1 MLVQTNVFV
10 WAFFVGD
17 KMSRRKKY
25 YYYGFDFEGVLIFLI
40 FFLVITIISKYYIY
54 LIVIGSIVLVYFLI
68 RMIINSDIFGKFKDV
83 KLYYNGDTTLKRL
96 EKLEKLEKNNEIEY
110 KINCIKKGIN
120 GENKI
125 LYTLMHSDIPM
136 YILHDLNLEVDG
148 FKSQID
154 FIVVTKK
161 IIYIIESKDLNG
173 NLDIEEDGTFTRRIG
188 KYKKGIK
195 NPITQNMEHELT
207 LNKISKLEKLHTKYK
222 SIVVLSN
229 DNAYINYKKGSESK
243 FNNIVRNDQLYNYL
257 KNSSHNLNIVYTE
270 KDIKNICDKIL
281 KYNNKDA

>member
-1 MLVQTNVFV
+1 MLVQTNDFV

-17 KMSRRKKY
+17 KMARRKKY

-40 FFLVITIISKYYIY
+40 VFLVITIISKYYIY

-229 DNAYINYKKGSESK
+229 DNAYINYKKGSKSK

>member
-68 RMIINSDIFGKFKDV
+68 RIIINSDIFGKFKDV

-229 DNAYINYKKGSESK
+229 DNAYINYKKGSKSK

-257 KNSSHNLNIVYTE
+257 KNLSHNLNIVYTE

>member
-1 MLVQTNVFV
+1 M
-10 WAFFVGD
+10 
-17 KMSRRKKY
+17 KRRKN
-25 YYYGFDFEGVLIFLI
+25 YYYGFDFEEILIFLI
-40 FFLVITIISKYYIY
+40 IFLVITIISKYYIY
-54 LIVIGSIVLVYFLI
+54 LIIIGGIILIYFIV
-68 RMIINSDIFGKFKDV
+68 RIIVNSDMFGKFKDV
-83 KLYYNGDTTLKRL
+83 KLYYNGESSLKRL

-136 YILHDLNLEVDG
+136 YILHDLNLDING

-161 IIYIIESKDLNG
+161 ILYIIESKDLNG

-195 NPITQNMEHELT
+195 NPRTQNMEHELT
-207 LNKISKLEKLHTKYK
+207 LNKIIRLEKLHIRYK

-229 DNAYINYKKGSESK
+229 DNTYINYKKGSKSK
-243 FNNIVRNDQLYNYL
+243 FNNIVRNDQLYKYI
-257 KNSSHNLNIVYTE
+257 KSSSHNLNIIYTE
-270 KDIKNICDKIL
+270 RKIKNICDKIL
-281 KYNNKDA
+281 KYNFW

>member
-1 MLVQTNVFV
+1 M
-10 WAFFVGD
+10 A
-17 KMSRRKKY
+17 RRKKY
-25 YYYGFDFEGVLIFLI
+25 YYYGFDFEAILVVLIV
-40 FFLVITIISKYYIY
+40 FLVITIISKYYIY

-83 KLYYNGDTTLKRL
+83 KLYYNGDTALKRL
-96 EKLEKLEKNNEIEY
+96 EKLEKLEKNNEVEY

-173 NLDIEEDGTFTRRIG
+173 NLDIEED
-188 KYKKGIK
+188 
-195 NPITQNMEHELT
+195 
-207 LNKISKLEKLHTKYK
+207 
-222 SIVVLSN
+222 
-229 DNAYINYKKGSESK
+229 
-243 FNNIVRNDQLYNYL
+243 
-257 KNSSHNLNIVYTE
+257 
-270 KDIKNICDKIL
+270 
-281 KYNNKDA
+281 

>member
-229 DNAYINYKKGSESK
+229 DNAYINYKKGSKSK
-243 FNNIVRNDQLYNYL
+243 FNNIVRNDQLYNYI

>member
-1 MLVQTNVFV
+1 M
-10 WAFFVGD
+10 GD
-17 KMSRRKKY
+17 KMARRKKY
-25 YYYGFDFEGVLIFLI
+25 YYYGLDFEAILVVLIV
-40 FFLVITIISKYYIY
+40 FLVITIISKYYIY

-83 KLYYNGDTTLKRL
+83 KLYYNGDTALKRL
-96 EKLEKLEKNNEIEY
+96 EKLEKLEKNNEVEY

-229 DNAYINYKKGSESK
+229 DSAYINYKKGSKYK
-243 FNNIVRNDQLYNYL
+243 FNNIVRNDQLYNYI
-257 KNSSHNLNIVYTE
+257 KSSSNNLNIVYTE
-270 KDIKNICDKIL
+270 KKIKNICDKIL
-281 KYNNKDA
+281 KYNNNDN

>member
-40 FFLVITIISKYYIY
+40 VFLVITIICKYYIY

-229 DNAYINYKKGSESK
+229 DNAYINYKKGSKSK

>member
-83 KLYYNGDTTLKRL
+83 KLYYKGDTTLKRL

-229 DNAYINYKKGSESK
+229 DNAYINYKKGSKSK
-243 FNNIVRNDQLYNYL
+243 FNNIVRNDQLYNYI

>member
-229 DNAYINYKKGSESK
+229 DNAYINYKKGSKSK

-270 KDIKNICDKIL
+270 KNIKNICDKIL

>member
-83 KLYYNGDTTLKRL
+83 KLYYNGDTTLKKL

-229 DNAYINYKKGSESK
+229 DNAYINYKKGSKSK

>member
-229 DNAYINYKKGSESK
+229 DNAYINYKKGSKSK

>member
-195 NPITQNMEHELT
+195 NPITQNMEHELA

-229 DNAYINYKKGSESK
+229 DNAYINYKKGSKSK

>member
-40 FFLVITIISKYYIY
+40 VFLVITIISKYYIY

-229 DNAYINYKKGSESK
+229 DNAYINYKKGSKSK

>member
-1 MLVQTNVFV
+1 M
-10 WAFFVGD
+10 A
-17 KMSRRKKY
+17 RRKKY
-25 YYYGFDFEGVLIFLI
+25 YYEFNFEGILIFFI
-40 FFLVITIISKYYIY
+40 VFLVITIISKYYIY

-83 KLYYNGDTTLKRL
+83 KLYYNGDTALKRL

-229 DNAYINYKKGSESK
+229 DNAYINYKKGSKSK

-270 KDIKNICDKIL
+270 KNIKNICDKIL

>member
-1 MLVQTNVFV
+1 
-10 WAFFVGD
+10 
-17 KMSRRKKY
+17 MSRRKKY

-125 LYTLMHSDIPM
+125 LYTLVHSDIPM

-229 DNAYINYKKGSESK
+229 DNAYINYKKGSKSK
-243 FNNIVRNDQLYNYL
+243 FNNIVRNDQLYNYI

>member
-229 DNAYINYKKGSESK
+229 DNAYINYKKGSKSK
-243 FNNIVRNDQLYNYL
+243 FNNIVRNDQLYNYI
-257 KNSSHNLNIVYTE
+257 KNSFHNLNIVYTE

>member
-17 KMSRRKKY
+17 KMARRKKY

-40 FFLVITIISKYYIY
+40 VFLVITIISKYYIY
-54 LIVIGSIVLVYFLI
+54 LIVIGSIGLVYFLI

-229 DNAYINYKKGSESK
+229 DNAYINYKKGSKSK

>member
-96 EKLEKLEKNNEIEY
+96 EKIEKLEKNNEIEY

-229 DNAYINYKKGSESK
+229 DNAYINYKKGSKSK
-243 FNNIVRNDQLYNYL
+243 FNNIVRNDQLYNYI